1 MKALD
6 KKNSGQERASW
17 GQPMQFILFVVG
29 NEPNSLQARQN
40 MKHLCEI
47 IDGPVEYEVIDV
59 LDNFQT
65 ALQYNILATPA
76 LVRVSPEPQL
86 TILGNMSDTKRILRL
101 LDYKDPQDE

>member
-6 KKNSGQERASW
+6 KNHPAQEGACRS
-17 GQPMQFILFVVG
+17 QPPQLILFVVG

-76 LVRVSPEPQL
+76 LVRVHPAPPL
-86 TILGNMSDTKRILRL
+86 TILGNMSDTKRILTL
-101 LDYKDPQDE
+101 LGYKETAR

>member
-1 MKALD
+1 MTALD
-6 KKNSGQERASW
+6 KNNPFQERASW
-17 GQPMQFILFVVG
+17 GQPPRFILFVVG

-40 MKHLCEI
+40 MKHLCER

-76 LVRVSPEPQL
+76 LVRINPEPQL
-86 TILGNMSDTKRILRL
+86 TILGNLSDTKRILAL
-101 LDYKDPQDE
+101 LHYKGPAR

>member
-6 KKNSGQERASW
+6 KNNTAQEQAFR
-17 GQPMQFILFVVG
+17 GQPTQLILFVVG

-40 MKHLCEI
+40 MKYLCGI
-47 IDGPVEYEVIDV
+47 IDGPVECEVIDV

-76 LVRVSPEPQL
+76 LVRVSPGPQL
-86 TILGNMSDTKRILRL
+86 TILGNMSDTKRILTL
-101 LDYKDPQDE
+101 LGYKEPAR

>member
-1 MKALD
+1 MKSLD
-6 KKNSGQERASW
+6 KNNSAQKGVSW
-17 GQPMQFILFVVG
+17 SQPPQLILFVVG

-65 ALQYNILATPA
+65 ALEYNILATPA

-86 TILGNMSDTKRILRL
+86 TILGNMSDTKRILTL
-101 LDYKDPQDE
+101 LDYKEPAR